1 MYSMKGKQR
10 RKLLDLARKKINESK
25 DRELINSLEFEGLT
39 LNSWDDAF
47 DSLNARFWRGSLKK
61 IPVSV
66 TSTSKHWYGLYSH
79 KRFCERITL
88 ATNKGLSSRE
98 LLGVLLHEMCHHF
111 VHEQFGHGKKS
122 DRGSRVIGHGK
133 EWKAEMRRVGYSG
146 KITKFTGKER
156 FVT

>member
-10 RKLLDLARKKINESK
+10 RKLLDLARKQINESK
-25 DRELINSLEFEGLT
+25 DRELIDSLEFEGLT
-39 LNSWDDAF
+39 FNSWDDAF
-47 DSLNARFWRGSLKK
+47 NALNARFWRGNLKK

-98 LLGVLLHEMCHHF
+98 LLGVLLHEMCHHA
-111 VHEQFGHGKKS
+111 VHIKYGHGKES
-122 DRGSRVIGHGK
+122 SRGTRVIGHGK
-133 EWKAEMRRVGYSG
+133 EWKAEMGRVGYLG
-146 KITKFTGKER
+146 KITRFSGKER